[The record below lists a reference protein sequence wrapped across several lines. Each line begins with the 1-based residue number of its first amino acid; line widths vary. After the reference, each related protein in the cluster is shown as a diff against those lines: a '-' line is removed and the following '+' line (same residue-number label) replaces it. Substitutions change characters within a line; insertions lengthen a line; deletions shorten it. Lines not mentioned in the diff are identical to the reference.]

1 MRGLSKR
8 FVDELKSGFLQPV
21 LELVQGD
28 PILCLEIRENYINI
42 YYRGG
47 NILKITESGNAFDT
61 SFDRKYLDENVTRV
75 PMNLPLKLW
84 SKSDVMA
91 WIEAIPFLK
100 HEMDLWF
107 GKHPKNEREF
117 QQMMLRENNFRNS
130 AARGTDYF
138 ICDIEYANRKGK
150 FDLVAVHWPSTNRKR
165 NTGLCLAFIE
175 MKYGY
180 KALKGSAGLAKHI
193 QDIDE
198 FLSDDERVSNIKAEM
213 INVFNQ
219 KLELGLIDCG
229 KSIESLNNDGPECI
243 IALAEHNPNSS
254 ILKKELDQ
262 LPPCTNVELRF
273 AVSTFMGYGLYD
285 ENIYTLDDFK
295 KRFLD

>member
-1 MRGLSKR
+1 M
-8 FVDELKSGFLQPV
+8 
-21 LELVQGD
+21 
-28 PILCLEIRENYINI
+28 CLEIRENYINI

>member
-1 MRGLSKR
+1 
-8 FVDELKSGFLQPV
+8 V
-21 LELVQGD
+21 
-28 PILCLEIRENYINI
+28 NI

-47 NILKITESGNAFDT
+47 NILKITEKGDAFDID
-61 SFDRKYLDENVTRV
+61 FDRNYLDEDVTKI
-75 PMNLPLKLW
+75 PMNLPLKLRAE
-84 SKSDVMA
+84 SDVMA
-91 WIEAIPFLK
+91 WIEAIPFMK

-107 GKHPKNEREF
+107 GKHRKNEREC
-117 QQMMLRENNFRNS
+117 QQLMLRENNFKNS

-138 ICDIEYANRKGK
+138 ICDIEYADRGRKGQ
-150 FDLVAVHWPSTNRKR
+150 FDLVAVHWPSTDRKR
-165 NTGLCLAFIE
+165 NTGLRLAFIE

-198 FLSDDERVSNIKAEM
+198 FLCDEERVTNIKAEM

-219 KLELGLIDCG
+219 KLDLGLIDCG
-229 KSIESLNNDGPECI
+229 KSIESLSNDKPECV

-254 ILKKELDQ
+254 ILRKELER
-262 LPPCTNVELRF
+262 LPCCANAELRF
-273 AVSTFMGYGLYD
+273 AVSSFMGYGLYD
-285 ENIYTLDDFK
+285 EQIYTLDGFK